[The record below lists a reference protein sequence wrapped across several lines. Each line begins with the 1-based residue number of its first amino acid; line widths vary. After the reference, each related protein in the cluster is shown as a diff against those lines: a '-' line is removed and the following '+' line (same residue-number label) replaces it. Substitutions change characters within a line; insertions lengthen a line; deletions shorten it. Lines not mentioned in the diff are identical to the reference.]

1 LRYQPVGSGRSAL
14 FPRTYSGTYDGL
26 PNSASGTALPVCRSI
41 ARDDPGRR
49 SCGNDPATAG
59 VISYPLIS
67 ETMMTKPVPPVPEDN
82 QSHKGPGSAP
92 SVPLDTTKGHR
103 DDEKNNIREQAEH
116 GNMTQNT
123 SNRRSG

>member
-1 LRYQPVGSGRSAL
+1 
-14 FPRTYSGTYDGL
+14 
-26 PNSASGTALPVCRSI
+26 
-41 ARDDPGRR
+41 
-49 SCGNDPATAG
+49 
-59 VISYPLIS
+59 
-67 ETMMTKPVPPVPEDN
+67 MMTKPVPPIPADN

>member
-1 LRYQPVGSGRSAL
+1 MR
-14 FPRTYSGTYDGL
+14 
-26 PNSASGTALPVCRSI
+26 
-41 ARDDPGRR
+41 RR
-49 SCGNDPATAG
+49 SPRNDLAAAR
-59 VISYPLIS
+59 VASSMIV
-67 ETMMTKPVPPVPEDN
+67 ETVMTKTPPPIPQDN

-92 SVPLDTTKGHR
+92 NVPLDTTKGHR

>member
-1 LRYQPVGSGRSAL
+1 MGGAKRYPSIVMDAASMGFAALYPSYGIAGERSRHGLRY
-14 FPRTYSGTYDGL
+14 FF
-26 PNSASGTALPVCRSI
+26 
-41 ARDDPGRR
+41 
-49 SCGNDPATAG
+49 
-59 VISYPLIS
+59 PLIT
-67 ETMMTKPVPPVPEDN
+67 ETMMTKPVPPIPADN